1 MAVRAVCN
9 ELVSGCRS
17 LICWED
23 TGKCVK
29 PAFRT
34 GPDSPSR
41 PVHAVLPG
49 MFPKFGNR
57 ELPANE
63 QGFHCR
69 NQAPGTPLA
78 DVAAVR
84 RGLHLEKGSV
94 VTALAHVKHRTA
106 CVGRILRT
114 HRDPELL
121 LPEGCLDGRLS
132 FGTVR
137 PPTSKDGRHAA
148 KKQHREGKQ
157 SSHGARDS
165 ARCLGR
171 ARD

>member
-1 MAVRAVCN
+1 MPTTPSTWRWNQSVAN
-9 ELVSGCRS
+9 SSLPPKS
-17 LICWED
+17 LIYREN

-63 QGFHCR
+63 QGFHSR

-121 LPEGCLDGRLS
+121 LPGGCLDGRLS

-137 PPTSKDGRHAA
+137 DLRFHSTEISDRFGHSGGHSKNDLPQPG
-148 KKQHREGKQ
+148 
-157 SSHGARDS
+157 
-165 ARCLGR
+165 
-171 ARD
+171 